1 MFGVLR
7 VVLVS
12 ALLEENLRNTA
23 SAHNDEN
30 NQY

>member
-12 ALLEENLRNTA
+12 ALLGENLRNTA